1 MGEHVPAEL
10 SSITLQGVGDGV
22 ANVGGELPPLF
33 SLFSQGPAAMISSAL
48 VLKNS
53 GMPLPPI
60 LESQFLLRFVTIC
73 VLMHF
78 HMQNVSQHFSL
89 DF

>member
-1 MGEHVPAEL
+1 M
-10 SSITLQGVGDGV
+10 T
-22 ANVGGELPPLF
+22 
-33 SLFSQGPAAMISSAL
+33 SSAL

>member
-1 MGEHVPAEL
+1 MP
-10 SSITLQGVGDGV
+10 
-22 ANVGGELPPLF
+22 
-33 SLFSQGPAAMISSAL
+33 SSAL
-48 VLKNS
+48 ALKNS
-53 GMPLPPI
+53 GMPLPPV
-60 LESQFLLRFVTIC
+60 LESQFLLRIVAIC